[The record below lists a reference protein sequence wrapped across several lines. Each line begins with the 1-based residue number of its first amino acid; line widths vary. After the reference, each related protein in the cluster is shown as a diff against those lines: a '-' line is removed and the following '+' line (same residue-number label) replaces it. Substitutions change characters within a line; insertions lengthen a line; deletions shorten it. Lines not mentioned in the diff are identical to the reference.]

1 MTSLTPALDA
11 ELRKDTPLIFG
22 GVSIDLPGYSL
33 NLLDGAGILT
43 FGGRTFVGEDATYGV
58 ISDVED
64 LTDGT
69 GDSAPAF
76 SMTLLPSGDA
86 AAADLAAPTM
96 QGAPVMVWVGA
107 VNQITGVPIPNPQL
121 IFIGELDVPT
131 LESDEHSRKLTYEV
145 VSVFERLFEDDE
157 SARLSAGHHRSIFP
171 GEAGMDFVTG
181 VAEPVYWG
189 VAGAPSA
196 VAVYTGGGGGNGA
209 YERMQDQ

>member
-22 GVSIDLPGYSL
+22 SVSVDLPGYSL
-33 NLLDGAGILT
+33 NLLDGAGVLS
-43 FGGRTFVGEDATYGV
+43 FGGRTFVGEDATYGT

-64 LTDGT
+64 LSDGT

-76 SMTLLPSGDA
+76 GMTLMPSGDA

-96 QGAPVMVWVGA
+96 QGAPVMVWMGA
-107 VNQITGVPIPNPQL
+107 VNPSTGIPVPDPQL
-121 IFIGELDVPT
+121 VFVGELDVPT

-171 GEAGMDFVTG
+171 NEEGMDFATG

-189 VAGAPSA
+189 VAGTPPAITTYS
-196 VAVYTGGGGGNGA
+196 GGSGYSQRN
-209 YERMQDQ
+209 QLV